1 MSWTQEFQ
9 LDKIQLLIL
18 TRIQV
23 HVASVQKKLTQIR
36 RDNISEEKTILQL
49 VSEPFNQKISV
60 KKQKPKG

>member
-36 RDNISEEKTILQL
+36 RDDISEEETILQL
-49 VSEPFNQKISV
+49 GSE
-60 KKQKPKG
+60 QKP

>member
-18 TRIQV
+18 TRIQI

-36 RDNISEEKTILQL
+36 RDNISEEETILQL
-49 VSEPFNQKISV
+49 GSE
-60 KKQKPKG
+60 QKP

>member
-1 MSWTQEFQ
+1 M
-9 LDKIQLLIL
+9 DKIQLLIL

-49 VSEPFNQKISV
+49 GSEPVYQHILV
-60 KKQKPKG
+60 TEALAKG

>member
-36 RDNISEEKTILQL
+36 RDNISEEETILQL
-49 VSEPFNQKISV
+49 GSE
-60 KKQKPKG
+60 QKP